1 MNNIIALDLGTKC
14 RVFALTDAVHIAA
27 YVYENYL
34 LQEGNYKKAR
44 QHILDILDKEDIDE
58 IALGL
63 PLHMSGQPSK
73 RSESTLRFRD
83 DLLSERPNLK
93 IVMVDERMTSL
104 IANKR
109 LLEADLSRNKRK
121 AVIDKMSAVVILES
135 YLEMRNN
142 PWLNKTKKS

>member
-1 MNNIIALDLGTKC
+1 MKKIIALDLGTKTLGI
-14 RVFALTDAVHIAA
+14 AITDALHIAA
-27 YVYENYL
+27 HGYENFL
-34 LQEGNYKKAR
+34 FEEGNYKKAR
-44 QHILDILDKEDIDE
+44 QHVLDILDKEDVDE
-58 IALGL
+58 LALGL

-73 RSESTLRFRD
+73 RSESTMRFRD

-93 IVMVDERMTSL
+93 IAMVDERMTSI